1 MCRKKVS
8 VILVV
13 VVLLSSLRLLAQTA
27 VPSPRSLV
35 SLRSIASVQR
45 KVNLNPLSQAV
56 QRKPA
61 PKVVRPKAPQPEP
74 CWKVAGISPE
84 AMARRRSIEQE
95 THERVRQ
102 ICADSSLSDQQKRE
116 QIRAV
121 RQAANQEILGL
132 TTQEQR
138 AALKQCNQERAEE
151 HAAAHPPTHLPRP
164 ASPNPRP
171 RPAGPC
177 GDMH

>member
-1 MCRKKVS
+1 MHQKKAS
-8 VILVV
+8 LIVILGIF
-13 VVLLSSLRLLAQTA
+13 LNSLGLWGQLGL
-27 VPSPRSLV
+27 PSQEPVATLH
-35 SLRSIASVQR
+35 SIASLQQ
-45 KVNLNPLSQAV
+45 KANPARLSSAV
-56 QRKPA
+56 QRRSVA
-61 PKVVRPKAPQPEP
+61 KVVHPKTPQPEP

-84 AMARRRSIEQE
+84 AMDRRRSIEQE

-102 ICADSSLSDQQKRE
+102 ICGDSSLSDQQKRE
-116 QIRAV
+116 QIQAT

-151 HAAAHPPTHLPRP
+151 HAATHPATHLPRP
-164 ASPNPRP
+164 ASPNPHP